1 MFEAVVPVVVFQ
13 FDGTRHLDEKQLSS
27 SVEVNDDNSK
37 RTIYKSIEKHSNAS
51 YFDRLNSWLG
61 QILQRDCPTV
71 RISTKYHFVKL
82 INIYFLIVRL

>member
-13 FDGTRHLDEKQLSS
+13 FDGTRHLEEKQAN
-27 SVEVNDDNSK
+27 EGNEDITQ
-37 RTIYKSIEKHSNAS
+37 RTIYKSIEKRSNAS

-71 RISTKYHFVKL
+71 S
-82 INIYFLIVRL
+82 INE